1 MDLAC
6 AFRPLDA
13 GNGVARRY
21 SRLIVVIVNRR
32 LGIAFAAIYAVFL
45 LLPNFVWLWVCD
57 GRYVDHSVP
66 YAFMSGLLPSLVMIS
81 TVFAALGR
89 VPWLALLILL
99 PFVPLVPI
107 ETAYVSH
114 YGEPSW
120 YAIIA
125 TIFESN
131 SHEIIDFLGALV
143 WPLLAAC
150 AASAL
155 LAVSAIYYVRKSRIV
170 WSGRVRAW
178 TLMAGTT
185 IILLFAV
192 FWLIQP
198 PAAEGDGQ
206 GHTWPRWAAV
216 IEPSFPLG
224 MPIRFLHYRAE
235 WEATR
240 DTAAQLANFRFGTR
254 VVHSPGRRQVHV
266 LVIGE
271 ASRRDRWQ
279 LYGYERKTTPELART
294 SNLIRFDDVITPAG
308 ESRDSVPVIVSRK
321 PGNMKPSD
329 FHERSITA
337 AFAEAGYETYWFS
350 NQLAVGH
357 FDSPI
362 AVVAYDAAHV
372 SFYSVADWGKAGT
385 YDDVLLQP
393 LREAIG
399 SSRKDLFIVLHTMGS
414 HANYAHR
421 YPAEFDVYKPSLKE
435 IVEPDYYDLSL
446 RGRVRNSYDNS
457 ILYTDHFIAQVI
469 ATLASTEA
477 ITTMWYVSDHGED
490 FASESCKLAG
500 HGNGTVNDFRIPS
513 VFWYSDAYASE
524 FPAVLEQARAHSG
537 MRMSTEDMFESVIDM
552 AGLEFRGHD
561 STRSIFSPAWLPH
574 QRIVS
579 GLGLIQMDYDTA
591 TVSDNCHLMIPAH

>member
-1 MDLAC
+1 M
-6 AFRPLDA
+6 
-13 GNGVARRY
+13 ARRFHG
-21 SRLIVVIVNRR
+21 LILVSANRR
-32 LGIAFAAIYAVFL
+32 VAIAFAAIYPVFL
-45 LLPNFVWLWVCD
+45 LLPNVVWLWVCD
-57 GRYVDHSVP
+57 GRYFDHSVP
-66 YAFMSGLLPSLVMIS
+66 YAVMSGLLPSLVVIS
-81 TVFAALGR
+81 TLFAALGR
-89 VPWLALLILL
+89 GPWLALLILL
-99 PFVPLVPI
+99 PFVPVVPI

-131 SHEIIDFLGALV
+131 SREIIDFLGVLV

-150 AASAL
+150 VVSTLMAL
-155 LAVSAIYYVRKSRIV
+155 LAIYYVRKSRIT
-170 WSGRVRAW
+170 WSGRARAW

-198 PAAEGDGQ
+198 HAPEADSQ
-206 GHTWPRWAAV
+206 GPTLPRWASV
-216 IEPSFPLG
+216 IEPSFPVG
-224 MPIRFLHYRAE
+224 MPIRLLHYRSE
-235 WEATR
+235 WAATR

-254 VVHSPGRRQVHV
+254 VAHSAGPRKVYI

-279 LYGYERKTTPELART
+279 LYGYERQTTPELGHT

-321 PGNMKPSD
+321 PGTTKPSD
-329 FHERSITA
+329 FHERSISA
-337 AFAEAGYETYWFS
+337 AFAEAGFETYWFS

-393 LREAIG
+393 LRGAIG
-399 SSRKDLFIVLHTMGS
+399 SSQKDMFIVLHTMGS

-446 RGRVRNSYDNS
+446 RERVRNSYDNS

-469 ATLASTEA
+469 ATLASTDA

-513 VFWYSDAYASE
+513 VFWYSDAYANE
-524 FPAVLEQARAHSG
+524 FPSVLEQARAHS
-537 MRMSTEDMFESVIDM
+537 RMKMTTEDIFESMIDM
-552 AGLEFRGHD
+552 AGLEFPGHD
-561 STRSIFSPAWLPH
+561 STRSIFSPTWLPH
-574 QRIVS
+574 GRIVS
-579 GLGLIQMDYDTA
+579 GLGQIQIDYDKA
-591 TVSDNCHLMIPAH
+591 TVSDKCRLMIPAH